1 MSLTPEQKARAI
13 EFIES
18 GDRLRA
24 IGYLQEILHISAFQ
38 SQTLIDSLEQ
48 ELTATDPNFQKRT
61 NKRAGLG
68 LIGAGIFLLIGLA
81 LLGFTTHLF
90 LKNQDFTKRAVPLM
104 GTVTAYDQYESS
116 DDDGSTTTMY
126 TPIFDYDYNGTRY
139 THTSEMSSS
148 SQSYA
153 IGESIEL
160 LIDPEQPEAVLVN
173 SFTGMWLL
181 PLLLGVMGSVF
192 TLVGFFAIRR

>member
-1 MSLTPEQKARAI
+1 MSLTPEQKAQAI

-68 LIGAGIFLLIGLA
+68 TDRSRHIFAYRTGVAGIYDTPLSEKP
-81 LLGFTTHLF
+81 GF
-90 LKNQDFTKRAVPLM
+90 
-104 GTVTAYDQYESS
+104 YEACCSA
-116 DDDGSTTTMY
+116 DG
-126 TPIFDYDYNGTRY
+126 NRY
-139 THTSEMSSS
+139 C
-148 SQSYA
+148 
-153 IGESIEL
+153 
-160 LIDPEQPEAVLVN
+160 V
-173 SFTGMWLL
+173 
-181 PLLLGVMGSVF
+181 
-192 TLVGFFAIRR
+192 